1 MLFYIYPRVEA
12 DGNWTNGKWQKC
24 LGEAGSQVVAGK
36 WSVLWKRW
44 LSEVL
49 DDVKNSIHAVQVDMN
64 MFEWI

>member
-1 MLFYIYPRVEA
+1 MLFYTYPRVEA

-24 LGEAGSQVVAGK
+24 FGEAGSQVVAGK